1 LGYHLHFLFYYF
13 HPLRHPRGF
22 GTGISRKPI
31 FALFD
36 FPFLYTISAHYR
48 FFFGNCPRLPSLQKK
63 QQREH
68 SDPQISMMEQDIW
81 AEKIANRIPSKQS
94 HQTFHVQLSPP
105 NVFYFILFYYNSLFC
120 IASFYINK
128 ENYVLNNQ

>member
-1 LGYHLHFLFYYF
+1 MEWAYQESPYSRFSISLFF
-13 HPLRHPRGF
+13 
-22 GTGISRKPI
+22 I
-31 FALFD
+31 
-36 FPFLYTISAHYR
+36 PFRRIIV
-48 FFFGNCPRLPSLQKK
+48 FFGNCPRLPSLQKK

-94 HQTFHVQLSPP
+94 HQTFYVQLSPP

-128 ENYVLNNQ
+128 ENYVLNNQLKT